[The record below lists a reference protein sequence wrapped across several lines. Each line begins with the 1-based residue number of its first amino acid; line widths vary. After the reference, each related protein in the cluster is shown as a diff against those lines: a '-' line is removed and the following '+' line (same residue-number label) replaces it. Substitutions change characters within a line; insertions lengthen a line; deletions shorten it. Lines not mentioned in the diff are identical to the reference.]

1 MKKTFINIIA
11 VISMAAI
18 VSTFSACSDN
28 DNLATDNVDT
38 SLLCLK
44 QSADCWNGSDAA
56 ISMKIASSEKK
67 DTVVNL
73 NLALYQNR
81 VADKDVNVDL
91 MIDKD
96 SLATLISNA
105 EKGSLYEKAQLLP
118 DSYYELSSNQLS
130 MKVGEKEGSS
140 LTVTIHKDKLLAD
153 DIVRRNG
160 KFVLPVKIQN
170 STSYTINKKV
180 NSLMLVFK
188 FADFDETKPDPAM
201 PESEKD
207 GMQLIWSDEF
217 NSNSA
222 PDSNNWT
229 FEKGFVRN
237 EELQWYQADNAQC
250 KDGALVITGK
260 KERVQ
265 NPNYVAGSSSWKT
278 NRQYAEY
285 TSTSMTTHSKFD
297 FQYGRLEVRA
307 KIPTGK
313 GAWPAIWTL
322 GNWYDWPSCGEIDL
336 LEYYLIGGEPY
347 ILANTAWGTDK
358 AWTAQWN
365 SVKTKFSNFTATDA
379 DWTKKYHIW
388 RMDWN
393 EDEINLYVDDVLY
406 NTTKQSQTQNG
417 SAANYTWPFKQ
428 KQYIL
433 LNLAIDAN
441 GGTPADDVFPMQY
454 MIDYVRVYQKKL

>member
-1 MKKTFINIIA
+1 
-11 VISMAAI
+11 MAAI
-18 VSTFSACSDN
+18 ISTFSACSDN

-44 QSADCWNGSDAA
+44 QSAGCWNGSDAA

-130 MKVGEKEGSS
+130 MKAGEKEGSS

-170 STSYTINKKV
+170 STSYTINNKV

-188 FADFDETKPDPAM
+188 FADFDETKPDPAI

-237 EELQWYQADNAQC
+237 EELQWYQSDNAQC

-278 NRQYAEY
+278 SRQYAEY

-365 SVKTKFSNFTATDA
+365 SVKTKFSNFTAKDA
-379 DWTKKYHIW
+379 DWAKKYHVW

-433 LNLAIDAN
+433 LNLAIGSN
-441 GGTPADDVFPMQY
+441 GGIPTDDVFPMQY

>member
-1 MKKTFINIIA
+1 MRKSIITNVA
-11 VISMAAI
+11 AISMAAI
-18 VSTFSACSDN
+18 LSTFYACD
-28 DNLATDNVDT
+28 DKDNVSKNSVDL

-44 QSADCWNGSDAA
+44 QSADCWNGSDATV
-56 ISMKIASSEKK
+56 SMKIASSEEK
-67 DTVVNL
+67 DTVINL

-81 VADKDVNVDL
+81 IADHEASADL
-91 MIDKD
+91 VIDKD
-96 SLATLISNA
+96 SLASLISKA
-105 EKGSLYEKAQLLP
+105 EKGSFYEKAQLLP
-118 DSYYELSSNQLS
+118 DSYYELSSKQLS
-130 MKVGEKEGSS
+130 MKAGEKESSS
-140 LTVTIHKDKLLAD
+140 LAITIHKDMLLAD
-153 DIVRRNG
+153 GIVKRNG
-160 KFVLPVKIQN
+160 KFVLPVKIEN
-170 STSYTINKKV
+170 SNSYKINKKV

-188 FADFDETKPDPAM
+188 FADFDETKPDPAL

-207 GMQLIWSDEF
+207 GMTLIWSDEF
-217 NSNSA
+217 NGSGA

-229 FEKGFVRN
+229 YENGFVRN
-237 EELQWYQADNAQC
+237 EELQWYQADNALC
-250 KDGALVITGK
+250 KDGTLILTGK

-265 NPNYVAGSSSWKT
+265 NPNYVAGSSNWKT

-336 LEYYLIGGEPY
+336 LEYYLISGEPY

-365 SVKTKFSNFTATDA
+365 SVKTKFSDFTAKDP
-379 DWTKKYHIW
+379 DWAKKYHIW

-393 EDEINLYVDDVLY
+393 ENEIDLYVDDVLF

-433 LNLAIDAN
+433 LNLAIGGN
-441 GGTPADDVFPMQY
+441 GGTPSDDVFPMQY
-454 MIDYVRVYQKKL
+454 MIDYVRVYQKKI

>member
-1 MKKTFINIIA
+1 
-11 VISMAAI
+11 
-18 VSTFSACSDN
+18 
-28 DNLATDNVDT
+28 
-38 SLLCLK
+38 
-44 QSADCWNGSDAA
+44 
-56 ISMKIASSEKK
+56 
-67 DTVVNL
+67 
-73 NLALYQNR
+73 
-81 VADKDVNVDL
+81 
-91 MIDKD
+91 
-96 SLATLISNA
+96 
-105 EKGSLYEKAQLLP
+105 
-118 DSYYELSSNQLS
+118 
-130 MKVGEKEGSS
+130 

-237 EELQWYQADNAQC
+237 EELQWYQSDNAQC

-365 SVKTKFSNFTATDA
+365 SVKTKFSNFTAKDA
-379 DWTKKYHIW
+379 DWAKKYHVW

-393 EDEINLYVDDVLY
+393 EDEIDLYVDDVLY

-441 GGTPADDVFPMQY
+441 GGTPADDAFPMQY

>member
-1 MKKTFINIIA
+1 MKKSIISLIA

-44 QSADCWNGSDAA
+44 QSVDCWNGSEAVL
-56 ISMKIASSEKK
+56 SMKIASSEKK
-67 DTVVNL
+67 DTVINL

-81 VADKDVNVDL
+81 VADKDANVDL

-105 EKGSLYEKAQLLP
+105 EKGSLYEKAKLLP

-130 MKVGEKEGSS
+130 MKAGEKKGSS
-140 LTVTIHKDKLLAD
+140 LAITIHKDKLLAD

-170 STSYTINKKV
+170 STSYTINNKV

-188 FADFDETKPDPAM
+188 FADFDETKPDPAI

-217 NSNSA
+217 NSNGA
-222 PDSNNWT
+222 PDTNNWT

-237 EELQWYQADNAQC
+237 EELQWYQSDNAQC
-250 KDGALVITGK
+250 KDGTLVITGK

-313 GAWPAIWTL
+313 GAWPAIWML

-365 SVKTKFSNFTATDA
+365 SVKTKFSAFTAKDP
-379 DWTKKYHIW
+379 DWAKKYHIW

-393 EDEINLYVDDVLY
+393 EDELNLYIDDVLY

-417 SAANYTWPFKQ
+417 SIANYTWPFKQ

-433 LNLAIDAN
+433 LNLAIGAN
-441 GGTPADDVFPMQY
+441 GGTPADGAFPMQY

>member
-1 MKKTFINIIA
+1 MRKTYINIIA

-18 VSTFSACSDN
+18 ISTFSACSDN

-44 QSADCWNGSDAA
+44 QSAGCWNGSDAA

-130 MKVGEKEGSS
+130 MKAGEKEGSS

-170 STSYTINKKV
+170 STSYTINNKV

-188 FADFDETKPDPAM
+188 FADFDETKPDPAI

-237 EELQWYQADNAQC
+237 EELQWYQSDNAQC

-278 NRQYAEY
+278 SRQYAEY

-365 SVKTKFSNFTATDA
+365 SVKTKFSNFTAKDA
-379 DWTKKYHIW
+379 DWAKKYHVW

-433 LNLAIDAN
+433 LNLAIGSN
-441 GGTPADDVFPMQY
+441 GGIPTDDVFPMQY

>member
-1 MKKTFINIIA
+1 MKT
-11 VISMAAI
+11 
-18 VSTFSACSDN
+18 
-28 DNLATDNVDT
+28 
-38 SLLCLK
+38 
-44 QSADCWNGSDAA
+44 
-56 ISMKIASSEKK
+56 
-67 DTVVNL
+67 
-73 NLALYQNR
+73 
-81 VADKDVNVDL
+81 
-91 MIDKD
+91 
-96 SLATLISNA
+96 
-105 EKGSLYEKAQLLP
+105 
-118 DSYYELSSNQLS
+118 
-130 MKVGEKEGSS
+130 GEKEGSS

-160 KFVLPVKIQN
+160 KFVLPVKIKN

-188 FADFDETKPDPAM
+188 FADFDETKPDPAI

-217 NSNSA
+217 NSNAA

-237 EELQWYQADNAQC
+237 EELQWYQSDNAQC

-365 SVKTKFSNFTATDA
+365 SVKTKFSNFTAKDA
-379 DWTKKYHIW
+379 DWAKKYHVW

-393 EDEINLYVDDVLY
+393 EDEIDLYVDDVLY

-441 GGTPADDVFPMQY
+441 GGTPADDAFPMQY